1 MTQTT
6 ILQISPGIGGGRE
19 EAADSDIAAINLNRL
34 LARLKLNI
42 LSPSADLTLL
52 RRSQYHR
59 VRVGAV
65 CSLSLLSYPLL
76 VVIRPTAESLILFI
90 IYLF

>member
-19 EAADSDIAAINLNRL
+19 EVADSDIAAINLNRL

-65 CSLSLLSYPLL
+65 RSLSLLSYPLF
-76 VVIRPTAESLILFI
+76 VIRPTTESLILFI